1 MARTI
6 SVINQQILDSIA
18 ADTTLAPLLTSTSK
32 RAIFRLFA
40 YIVATGINLL
50 EQLTDI
56 FTTANEAT
64 AAAAPPAIPAWIQ
77 SQLFKFQ
84 YSQTNPQ
91 VIQFINYAPAYP
103 VVDSTLCIISR
114 ASVTTTVANQVEIKV
129 ATGST
134 TPVALTADQL
144 DAVKAFVNPPN
155 GIGIA
160 GITYNISSGNADKL
174 YIQASIYYSGD
185 YSAVIQ
191 ANVIAAI
198 NNFLA
203 VQSDVNHFNGKM
215 KLSDLELAIRNVSG
229 VNDVVMVNVQA
240 RPDGIAYGS
249 GTYLVQAQQVLSRL
263 WSTVSGYIVSET
275 TAGHTLT
282 DSLTFIAE

>member
-1 MARTI
+1 MARTT
-6 SVINQQILDSIA
+6 SVINQQILDSIT

-32 RAIFRLFA
+32 RAIYRLFA
-40 YIVATGINLL
+40 FIVAVAINFL
-50 EQLTDI
+50 EQLMDI
-56 FTTANEAT
+56 FTLNVETVAAT
-64 AAAAPPAIPAWIQ
+64 AAPGTPAWLQ
-77 SQLFKFQ
+77 AQLFKFQ
-84 YSQTNPQ
+84 YSDTSPQ

-103 VVDSTLCIISR
+103 TVDPTLCIISR
-114 ASVTTTVANQVEIKV
+114 ASVNTTVANQVEIKV

-134 TPVALTADQL
+134 PAALTSTQL
-144 DAVKAFVNPPN
+144 DALKAYINPPN
-155 GIGIA
+155 GIGTT
-160 GITYNISSGNADKL
+160 GITYNVSSSNSDKL
-174 YIQASIYYSGD
+174 YVQATIYYSGD
-185 YSAVIQ
+185 YAAVIQ

-215 KLSDLELAIRNVSG
+215 KLSDLELAVRNVAG

-240 RPDGIAYGS
+240 RPDAVAYGS
-249 GTYLVQAQQVLSRL
+249 GTYLIQAQQVLSRL

-275 TAGHTLT
+275 VTGHTLA